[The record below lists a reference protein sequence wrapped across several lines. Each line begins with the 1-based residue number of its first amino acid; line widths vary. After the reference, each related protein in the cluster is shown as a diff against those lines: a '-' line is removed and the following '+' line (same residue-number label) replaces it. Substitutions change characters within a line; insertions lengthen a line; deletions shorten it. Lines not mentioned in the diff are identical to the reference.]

1 MVYLVVTYS
10 NRATKNKISPTAARR
25 YGTSRHGVFL
35 LLFGPSKRARLNFLA
50 TFDPRVKEPCV
61 CAARELL
68 TLARKLEE
76 HRIYPA

>member
-1 MVYLVVTYS
+1 MVPGISTV
-10 NRATKNKISPTAARR
+10 NRATKNHISNTAARR
-25 YGTSRHGVFL
+25 RGAPRYGVFV

-61 CAARELL
+61 CAARKLL